1 MYVVGRKLAKNSL
14 GRVHEKKEL
23 EIFEASVYGVTLN
36 ADDDFVLA
44 VTEDRMLDGEE
55 RNHFGRCAE
64 YVYGK
69 EAFLTLREAMARREE
84 VAHSEHK
91 I

>member
-1 MYVVGRKLAKNSL
+1 MRISFAECGFITDDSNLSRFICWQQ
-14 GRVHEKKEL
+14 VHTQQ
-23 EIFEASVYGVTLN
+23 EITL
-36 ADDDFVLA
+36 VLA